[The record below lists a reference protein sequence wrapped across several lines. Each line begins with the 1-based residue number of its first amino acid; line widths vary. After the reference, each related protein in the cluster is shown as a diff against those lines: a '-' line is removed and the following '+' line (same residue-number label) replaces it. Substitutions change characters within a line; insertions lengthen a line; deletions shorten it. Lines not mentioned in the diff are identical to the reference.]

1 MKRLLPTLVILVIL
15 AALVLQNVQP
25 AQAEERAA
33 PPASSLRSAATSVA
47 SLKPIADTWIR
58 DSLPTTNYGSNALF
72 VVGEDNG
79 SAQVNRGLLKFDL
92 SYLSAVNATIT
103 GANLTLTVGNY
114 DYSNNARTLR
124 AYQLRR
130 AWGESTATW
139 NDYATSNAWGIA
151 GAGST
156 STDRYS
162 TELGSGSVGANPSVG
177 STVTL
182 TLSVSQIQDWVNGTV
197 TNNGLLLQ
205 VDAESNDL
213 IGYYSSENSATF
225 PLLIISYTT
234 DSAQMTA
241 MADTSILSSAPT
253 TNYGSNTSIFVGEDN
268 VSASVRR
275 GLLKFDLSW
284 LSHVDGTV
292 TGATL
297 ILTLAA
303 DSADNTRTFRAY
315 QIRRAWTEI
324 EATWN
329 KYDTGGS
336 WATAGAGSTASDRYV
351 TEVGS
356 AAIAGDAP
364 LDTTIVI
371 NLTASMIQ
379 DWVDGDI
386 TNNGLII
393 QADTENADLW
403 SFYSSETE
411 TAHWNI
417 LPTLIIDYAANIG
430 SFVEGGSISSGSI
443 TASNGAGST
452 ISGLTMGDWYGIET
466 SGGPWNSGSGSEYDI
481 ALSNDA
487 GATWVMS
494 ETGNWISHVENNG
507 SYERIFFKAT
517 TTSIKVRAEDYYFAD
532 NNGTID
538 YTLYDSTI
546 SQNLP
551 VWQIGNYLVD
561 GSAESWPYLNFP
573 PYFPW
578 SVSSLFDVTRQ
589 TTWTYGGDTAPMC
602 NQNFAMLR
610 ASLNSPSYIEQ
621 EFMFDG
627 GDMFITLGLRTQ
639 GSAQM
644 IVQLKDPFDQ
654 WHVVESFITNGAS
667 NWKAFNYLRA
677 DQWLG
682 KYTLRITAFSMGA
695 QSFAAVDGLS
705 VGEGWYQPCTYNGTV
720 LTPPGAMPGTLV
732 QKTSPII
739 TDDTGNLI
747 SNSDL
752 ALTGSEI
759 TDWSVVDTSYQH
771 VPLSGSSGYLALFVG
786 APPVWT
792 KPWIQTMYELP
803 VADTLPEF
811 LGFTAADAFSVVA
824 RQFSISLFMMKIADD
839 MHRIPLEIVNVD
851 TGQRYDSFDFS
862 SHNIFD
868 SFQDPS
874 VPQGWDEHLITV
886 DVPPGRYRLV
896 FGNSWPLPAMP
907 ETTLYIDKVCVG
919 GYGFIIAP
927 DCEFTSEELFLINSN
942 ANLQNE
948 QQAAAQATTIAGLT
962 GTPVAATAFA
972 AQTQVVGTQVAAAQA
987 TQTALV
993 AAGNQTQI
1001 ALATSAQA
1009 SALTATPRA
1018 ALTGTAF
1025 VQQFRATLTQIAGA
1039 TQTRAAQIAIN
1050 NATAVALKTQQAALQ
1065 QTAWANAT
1073 QSGQLTAQAN
1083 YQATLNAQATA
1094 AVEYQPTVQII
1105 QTNAAATQAAAATAL
1120 ATNSNATTQSQATAA
1135 VDYQATINAIA
1146 TQQAQAQATIIA
1158 LLTAA
1163 PNTNATLQY
1172 QATQIAQDYATLI
1185 ATYQAL
1191 ATQQVLEVPIV
1202 QPMPEDAL
1210 ITADVDCTRPT
1221 NAINIP
1227 AWIDY
1232 EVCRILWFF
1241 TPNQYNMNQISS
1253 ALDPLQNYEPFGSLI
1268 EINGMREDLLTE
1280 WQKYDWYTTGLEGSQ
1295 DSLPVI
1301 AESDYATPPPG
1312 DVFTFMQRAT
1322 EVPLLYGNLDFNDPA
1337 LNYVFSTTCTL
1348 RIADLIGPYI
1358 TPPICF
1364 LVDIFRTHGY
1374 LPIARLILDLGAFL
1388 LFIGY
1393 VNNTI
1398 QELLGE
1404 AKQVE
1409 RVIQNQG
1416 RRSGG

>member
-1 MKRLLPTLVILVIL
+1 MKRSLPALIILVII
-15 AALVLQNVQP
+15 AALVQP
-25 AQAEERAA
+25 AQAEERGA
-33 PPASSLRSAATSVA
+33 PPASPLRAGRTVKIQP
-47 SLKPIADTWIR
+47 LWDTDDAFMIS
-58 DSLPTTNYGSNALF
+58 SLPNNTYGQHKIIYSGQINSGSN
-72 VVGEDNG
+72 VRET
-79 SAQVNRGLLKFDL
+79 LLRFDL
-92 SYLSAVNATIT
+92 SKLPADANITSAS
-103 GANLTLTVGNY
+103 L
-114 DYSNNARTLR
+114 
-124 AYQLRR
+124 
-130 AWGESTATW
+130 
-139 NDYATSNAWGIA
+139 
-151 GAGST
+151 
-156 STDRYS
+156 
-162 TELGSGSVGANPSVG
+162 
-177 STVTL
+177 TL
-182 TLSVSQIQDWVNGTV
+182 TLSAD
-197 TNNGLLLQ
+197 
-205 VDAESNDL
+205 
-213 IGYYSSENSATF
+213 YS
-225 PLLIISYTT
+225 L
-234 DSAQMTA
+234 
-241 MADTSILSSAPT
+241 
-253 TNYGSNTSIFVGEDN
+253 
-268 VSASVRR
+268 
-275 GLLKFDLSW
+275 
-284 LSHVDGTV
+284 
-292 TGATL
+292 
-297 ILTLAA
+297 
-303 DSADNTRTFRAY
+303 NTRTYRVY
-315 QIRRAWTEI
+315 RVRQPWI
-324 EATWN
+324 ESQVTWN
-329 KYDTGGS
+329 NYDSGNL
-336 WATAGAGSTASDRYV
+336 WQTAGAGGVNDREATDIGSTSIADDAAVDSAV
-351 TEVGS
+351 TWTLEAEKV
-356 AAIAGDAP
+356 
-364 LDTTIVI
+364 
-371 NLTASMIQ
+371 Q
-379 DWVDGDI
+379 DWIDGDFA
-386 TNNGLII
+386 NGGVII
-393 QADTENADLW
+393 KADTESDDLW
-403 SFYSSETE
+403 EFYSSDISKDINYAPALDITFTSETNSYDVIGDE
-411 TAHWNI
+411 ISGGTI
-417 LPTLIIDYAANIG
+417 AANDESG
-430 SFVEGGSISSGSI
+430 DPISVTVGQFYVL
-443 TASNGAGST
+443 T
-452 ISGLTMGDWYGIET
+452 ISGGPFNIGPVGDVLYDPAI
-466 SGGPWNSGSGSEYDI
+466 SIDGS
-481 ALSNDA
+481 
-487 GATWVMS
+487 
-494 ETGNWISHVENNG
+494 NWSSSLWSSSAVDFT
-507 SYERIFFKAT
+507 ERINTYYTRVFFEAT
-517 TTSIKVRAEDYYFAD
+517 TTSIYLRVPDQDSYA
-532 NNGTID
+532 NNTGSFNW
-538 YTLYDSTI
+538 TLNETEPFVHI
-546 SQNLP
+546 P
-551 VWQIGNYLVD
+551 VWQIGNYIID
-561 GSAESWPYLNFP
+561 GSVESWPYLNYP

-578 SVSSLFDVTRQ
+578 SASSMFDVTRQ
-589 TTWTYGGDTAPMC
+589 TTWSYGGDTAPMC
-602 NQNFAMLR
+602 DQNFAMLR
-610 ASLNSPSYIEQ
+610 ASLNNPSYIEQ

-627 GDMFITLGLRTQ
+627 GDMFITLGMRTQ

-644 IVQLKDPFDQ
+644 IVQLRDPFDQ
-654 WHVVESFITNGAS
+654 WLVIDSFITNGAN
-667 NWKAFNYLRA
+667 NWKALNYLRQ

-682 KYTLRITAFSMGA
+682 KYKLRVTAFSMGA

-705 VGEGWYQPCTYNGTV
+705 VGEGWYQPCDYNGTV
-720 LTPPGAMPGTLV
+720 LTPPGAAPGTLV
-732 QKTSPII
+732 QKASPII

-752 ALTGSEI
+752 ALTGSEV

-811 LGFTAADAFSVVA
+811 LGWTVADAFSVVA

-868 SFQDPS
+868 SFHAPS
-874 VPQGWDEHLITV
+874 TPQGWEQHLITV
-886 DVPPGRYRLV
+886 DIPPGRYRLV
-896 FGNSWPLPAMP
+896 FGSSWPLPDMP

-919 GYGFIIAP
+919 GIGFIIAP
-927 DCEFTSEELFLINSN
+927 DCEFTSQELFLINSD

-972 AQTQVVGTQVAAAQA
+972 AQTQVIGTQVAEAHA

-993 AAGNQTQI
+993 AAGNGTQI

-1094 AVEYQPTVQII
+1094 QVVYQPTVQII
-1105 QTNAAATQAAAATAL
+1105 QTNAAATQVEAATAL
-1120 ATNSNATTQSQATAA
+1120 ATNSNATTQYQATQA

-1146 TQQAQAQATIIA
+1146 TQQAQAQATTIA

-1172 QATQIAQDYATLI
+1172 QATQIAQQYATLI

-1191 ATQQVLEVPIV
+1191 ATQQVLEVPII
-1202 QPMPEDAL
+1202 QPMPETAE

-1253 ALDPLQNYEPFGSLI
+1253 AIDPLQNYEPFGTLL

-1295 DSLPVI
+1295 DTLPVI
-1301 AESDYATPPPG
+1301 AASDYATPPPG
-1312 DVFTFMQRAT
+1312 DVFTLMQRAT
-1322 EVPLLYGNLDFNDPA
+1322 EVPLLYGNIDFSDPA

-1374 LPIARLILDLGAFL
+1374 LPIARLILDLGAIL

-1393 VNNTI
+1393 INNSI
-1398 QELLGE
+1398 RELFGE

-1409 RVIQNQG
+1409 RIIESQV
-1416 RRSGG
+1416 RRSRG